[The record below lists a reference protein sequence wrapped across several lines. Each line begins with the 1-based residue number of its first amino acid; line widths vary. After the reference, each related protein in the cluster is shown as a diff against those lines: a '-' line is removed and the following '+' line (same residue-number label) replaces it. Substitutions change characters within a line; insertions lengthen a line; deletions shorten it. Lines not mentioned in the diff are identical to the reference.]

1 MYSNEDLNSAIN
13 DGIFTQDNVDKFRE
27 SVSLKR
33 KSPSVDEEN
42 FRLISGFNDIF
53 VVIASMLTLLS
64 ASWVTYKISP
74 ILSAIVVSLIS
85 WGLAEFFVR
94 KRKMSFPAIILL
106 SAFVGNSFYGFN
118 LMFKD
123 VLNSGNQE
131 SLMLSSIL
139 TGIMTYLHWK
149 RFKVPITLAFGMSVL
164 IVFFISTFLSIFRDM
179 EGFIPYLTL
188 SLGFVTFKIAMYWDM
203 KDTKRV
209 SNNSDIAFWLHL
221 LSAPLIVHSIFTIL
235 GVFNSSENGIGT
247 ILAIIL
253 LYITLSSISLII
265 DRRAFMV
272 SSLAYVLYALT
283 KLFNTYGVESGS
295 FAMAGMMIGFALLLL
310 SGYWSKVRKIL
321 ISFLP
326 KWVRIR
332 VPLV

>member
-1 MYSNEDLNSAIN
+1 MYSNEDLNSAID
-13 DGIFTQDNVDKFRE
+13 DGVFSQQDVDRFRE
-27 SVSLKR
+27 NIALKR

-53 VVIASMLTLLS
+53 VVIASILTLLS
-64 ASWVTYKISP
+64 ASWATYAISP
-74 ILSAIVVSLIS
+74 ILSAVLVSMLS
-85 WGLAEFFVR
+85 WGLAEFFVK
-94 KRKMSFPAIILL
+94 KRKMALPAIILL
-106 SAFVGNSFYGFN
+106 SAFVGNTFYGFN
-118 LMFKD
+118 TLFELILNNGHQQSMMF
-123 VLNSGNQE
+123 
-131 SLMLSSIL
+131 SSIL
-139 TGIMTYLHWK
+139 TGIMTYIHWR

-164 IVFFISTFLSIFRDM
+164 IIFCITLFLTIFRDIGNLIPYVTLFL
-179 EGFIPYLTL
+179 GFI
-188 SLGFVTFKIAMYWDM
+188 TFSTAMYWDM

-235 GVFNSSENGIGT
+235 GVFDSNENGIGT
-247 ILAIIL
+247 MLAIIL

-295 FAMAGMMIGFALLLL
+295 FAMAGMMIGLALLLL

-321 ISFLP
+321 VSFFP
-326 KWVRIR
+326 KKLRDI
-332 VPLV
+332 VPSV